1 MRQTTFLGATVSLFA
16 TLTFAAG
23 TALAQSTPAPA
34 QPTPTPSQAHMQ
46 GMDHG
51 GQQMH
56 DQMMK
61 DHQAGMQKQ
70 QGQPDQQS
78 QQGMSGMAG
87 MSGGAAAS
95 NGSGMADK
103 PKSGCCK
110 MPMKKAKPAA
120 KKKAAKPMADKP
132 MSDM

>member
-1 MRQTTFLGATVSLFA
+1 MRQTTFLAAPVSLFA

-34 QPTPTPSQAHMQ
+34 QAAPAHAHQQ

-61 DHQAGMQKQ
+61 DHQAGAQKQ
-70 QGQPDQQS
+70 QGQPAQQD

-87 MSGGAAAS
+87 MSGGSPAS
-95 NGSGMADK
+95 NGSGMAGQA
-103 PKSGCCK
+103 KSGCCK
-110 MPMKKAKPAA
+110 MPMRRPSRRRRR
-120 KKKAAKPMADKP
+120 PP
-132 MSDM
+132 SPWPTSR

>member
-1 MRQTTFLGATVSLFA
+1 MRQTTFLAAPVSLFA

-34 QPTPTPSQAHMQ
+34 QAAPAHAHQQ

-61 DHQAGMQKQ
+61 DHPQGMQSMTM
-70 QGQPDQQS
+70 PPAD
-78 QQGMSGMAG
+78 
-87 MSGGAAAS
+87 GAAAKPAMKDCCE
-95 NGSGMADK
+95 GDAMK
-103 PKSGCCK
+103 PKDGAMPK
-110 MPMKKAKPAA
+110 TKDGAMPMKH
-120 KKKAAKPMADKP
+120 M
-132 MSDM
+132 

>member
-1 MRQTTFLGATVSLFA
+1 MRQTIFRAATISLFA

-34 QPTPTPSQAHMQ
+34 QTAPAHAHQQ

-61 DHQAGMQKQ
+61 DHQAGAQKQ
-70 QGQPDQQS
+70 QGKPAQQD

-87 MSGGAAAS
+87 MSGGSPAS
-95 NGSGMADK
+95 NGSGMAGK
-103 PKSGCCK
+103 AKSGCCK

-120 KKKAAKPMADKP
+120 KKKTAKPMADKP